1 MHTLKDLLNIAIQAE
16 VNAQELYARGQEI
29 AGDTETKNFLNRLY
43 KEEIQ
48 HEKMLYNIRET
59 GLYDV
64 DVEIKDESLFA
75 TTLGAHGGE
84 NVNYEE
90 SWDIRKILDVALKR
104 EFTARKR
111 YESAAES
118 VENTELKELFRN
130 LAKEE
135 ENHHRT
141 VDKQYRLLTGL
152 MGDEI

>member
-16 VNAQELYARGQEI
+16 VNAQKLYARGKEI
-29 AGDTETKNFLNRLY
+29 ARDTETKNFLNRLY

-64 DVEIKDESLFA
+64 NVEIKDESLFPK
-75 TTLGAHGGE
+75 TLSAHGGE
-84 NVNYEE
+84 NISYEE
-90 SWDIRKILDVALKR
+90 NWDIRKILDVALKR
-104 EFTARKR
+104 EFTAQKR
-111 YESAAES
+111 YEAAAES
-118 VENTELKELFRN
+118 VENAELKELFRN